1 MKCYGHQPQQD
12 SGRPTVGLTEIEA
25 DELRR
30 RYVKSNRAR
39 GVGSMTYAAR
49 SAAKDPKSALSD
61 EVREAILANRCSKH
75 VLPVDVRRACRG
87 VTGDGA
93 VLDYRD
99 KDTRRLGGMYTPGML
114 RMVQLPD
121 GSSRRLLAGERQSWD
136 DASINFCV
144 AIPWPKNVGDKCADR
159 WGCRAARFQLL
170 AGIDDAWDYCVGW
183 GYVIRHQD
191 SYRAADV
198 VAAVGHSWR
207 DVQPQS
213 VMFEGGAWQAAR
225 TVDFLQ
231 QAGVELISA
240 KGRPHNKLI
249 EGYWNRLWTPMSEKS
264 GGQIGRYRGEMK
276 RENELLMKCQA
287 GSLDPRRVFPDL
299 EQALQVIAESIDFLQ
314 GEPVESANYGTWV
327 PVERYQAEIA
337 ERMAA
342 GEITA
347 LTADYGH
354 LVARE
359 REKRVVHREMV
370 KVSALSPIGNR
381 RVYHFAL
388 PSPLWERAPV
398 WVAFDP
404 FEARVTAHISLVRRW
419 KDFPA
424 GYVVAERA
432 ECMDA
437 YPRISHQGGVWMLDY
452 ADGFAASERA
462 KRLANATVRRELRE
476 MGLGGK
482 RVAGKTEI
490 VGVGGTAEG
499 LSIGAAQ
506 AGAVVAFDGGFPGTE
521 TNFEAAARRAEEN
534 EAALMAAG
542 ELVS

>member
-1 MKCYGHQPQQD
+1 MKSYGAQPQKD
-12 SGRPTVGLTEIEA
+12 HGRPTVGLTEIEA

-30 RYVKSNRAR
+30 RYVVSNRAR

-49 SAAKDPKSALSD
+49 SAAKDPESILSAD
-61 EVREAILANRCSKH
+61 VRDAILSARSSKH
-75 VLPVDVRRACRG
+75 TLPTAVRRACRG
-87 VTGDGA
+87 ISGDGA
-93 VLDYRD
+93 VADYRH

-121 GSSRRLLAGERQSWD
+121 GSMRRLLAGERQSWD

-198 VAAVGHSWR
+198 VATVGHAWR
-207 DVQPQS
+207 QAKPNS
-213 VMFEGGAWQAAR
+213 VMFEGGAWQAQR
-225 TVDFLQ
+225 TIDFLA
-231 QAGVELISA
+231 QAGVTMISA
-240 KGRPHNKLI
+240 RGRPHNKLI

-264 GGQIGRYRGEMK
+264 DGQIGRYRGEMA
-276 RENELLMKCQA
+276 RENDLLMQCQR

-299 EQALQVIAESIDFLQ
+299 EQALQVISESIEFLQ
-314 GEPVESANYGTWV
+314 GEPVESAHYGNWV

-337 ERMAA
+337 ERISA

-359 REKRVVHREMV
+359 RHERTVHREMV
-370 KVSALSPIGNR
+370 RCAALSPIGDMR
-381 RVYHFAL
+381 PYHFAL
-388 PSPLWERAPV
+388 HSPLFAGAPV

-404 FEARVTAHISLVRRW
+404 FESRVTAHISLARRW

-424 GYVVAERA
+424 GHVIDARA
-432 ECMDA
+432 ECMDS
-437 YPRISHQGGVWMLDY
+437 YPQISHQSGVWMLGY

-462 KRLANATVRRELRE
+462 KRLANATVRRELRNL
-476 MGLGGK
+476 GLDGR
-482 RVAGKTEI
+482 RVAGKTEFSGPQ
-490 VGVGGTAEG
+490 GVIEG
-499 LSIGAAQ
+499 VSLGSAKD
-506 AGAVVAFDGGFPGTE
+506 GAVVAFDGGFPGTE
-521 TNFEAAARRAEEN
+521 TNFDDAARRAEAN
-534 EAALMAAG
+534 EAALLAAG
-542 ELVS
+542 ELVG